1 MGKRELV
8 ELPHKAKPIGC
19 KWVFK
24 RELKPDS
31 IIDKYIACLV
41 ANGYKLK
48 NNIDYFYTYSPVTRI
63 ASNRMLFVIAFIYK
77 LIVHQVNVKNYVS
90 K

>member
-1 MGKRELV
+1 MSFLLKLKR
-8 ELPHKAKPIGC
+8 
-19 KWVFK
+19 
-24 RELKPDS
+24 DD

-41 ANGYKLK
+41 ANGYKVK

-77 LIVHQVNVKNYVS
+77 LIIHQVNVKNYVS